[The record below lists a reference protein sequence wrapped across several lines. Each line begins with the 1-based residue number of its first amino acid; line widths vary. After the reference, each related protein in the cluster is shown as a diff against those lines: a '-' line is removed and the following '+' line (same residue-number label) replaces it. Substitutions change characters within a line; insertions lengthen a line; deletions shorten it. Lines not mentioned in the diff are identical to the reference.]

1 MSRSAVELSG
11 VPDSVYHWIAGELV
25 VVIRLPRRPP
35 DDALDTLAEQVR
47 SQLNHFLAPHGLI
60 LETYGTMGRWLNRP
74 SLPTARRHV
83 FIFGLHRQ
91 QPLAAIFFHARHSD
105 PSVPDAA
112 PMAISYLQGQLE
124 RLAQIGLYLVSAMPN
139 WLVGAAPAFYA
150 DGGPAVPPRPAR
162 QLDLP
167 PTRDTSDGWHLSFL
181 DPAIAFDPNGAQNV
195 VVAVLDTAPT
205 SNQLYRAASLPELS
219 QHWLIQRLVADMQS
233 GSGSFEIEYD
243 RYPVLNDVGTGRNAQ
258 GAPYYY
264 RMQDHGLFVA
274 GLIRDVAP
282 RAHIRLIRVLNDF
295 GGGDLYNLFAALTD
309 LEQELVS
316 GSIRRLVINLSL
328 TTLPDIHRLP
338 YVWFYQRQW
347 SSSQLMGA
355 IRMLAHIEAGLQ
367 LLFESLSAHGVL
379 IVAAAGNDS
388 LGAQTQGQLPRP
400 PRAPARYPTT
410 LSVTAV
416 NSRFAPARFAN
427 AACMPPLNAGVAT
440 FGGDSVGVTD
450 SNGLPEAVRGI
461 FISSTFPEGEPNI
474 FGWADW
480 SGSSFATPIISGLGA
495 HFLAQGWSAANTITR
510 FSMGLGRR
518 SEQLFGSR
526 LDVPS
531 LLANGVRVRQQFYA
545 PSTKELS

>member
-1 MSRSAVELSG
+1 MSRNGVELSD

-35 DDALDTLAEQVR
+35 DDALDTLVEQVR
-47 SQLNHFLAPHGLI
+47 SQLNHFLAPHDLI
-60 LETYGTMGRWLNRP
+60 LETYGTMGRWLNRL

-91 QPLAAIFFHARHSD
+91 QPMAAIFFHARHSD
-105 PSVPDAA
+105 PSVADAA
-112 PMAISYLQGQLE
+112 PLAISYLQGHIE
-124 RLAQIGLYLVSAMPN
+124 RLAQTGLYLVSAMPN

-150 DGGPAVPPRPAR
+150 DGGPAAPPRSAP
-162 QLDLP
+162 QLSLSAEG
-167 PTRDTSDGWHLSFL
+167 DTSGGWHLSFL
-181 DPAIAFDPNGAQNV
+181 DSAIPFDPSGAQDV
-195 VVAVLDTAPT
+195 LVAVLDTAPT
-205 SNQLYRAASLPELS
+205 SNQLYRAASQPELS
-219 QHWLIQRLVADMQS
+219 QHWLIQRLAADMQS

-243 RYPVLNDVGTGRNAQ
+243 RYPVLNDVGTGHNAQ
-258 GAPYYY
+258 GDPYYC
-264 RMQDHGLFVA
+264 RMPDHGLFVA

-282 RAHIRLIRVLNDF
+282 QSHIRLIRVLNDF

-316 GSIRRLVINLSL
+316 GSIRRLVISLSL
-328 TTLPDIHRLP
+328 TTLPDISRLP

-347 SSSQLMGA
+347 PSQQLMGA

-367 LLFESLSAHGVL
+367 LLFESLYAHGVL

-388 LGAQTQGQLPRP
+388 LRAQTQGQLPRP

-410 LSVTAV
+410 LSVTSV
-416 NSRFAPARFAN
+416 NSRFAPSRFAN
-427 AACMPPLNAGVAT
+427 AACMPPFNAGVAT

-461 FISSTFPEGEPNI
+461 FISSTFPEGEPNR

-495 HFLAQGWSAANTITR
+495 HFLAQGWSAANIITR
-510 FSMGLGRR
+510 LSTGLGRR

-526 LDVPS
+526 LDVP
-531 LLANGVRVRQQFYA
+531 LLMANVVRVRQQFSA
-545 PSTKELS
+545 PGTKKL